1 LIGSFG
7 GVISVAGSICV
18 RVAVGRIFGRV
29 VVASISG
36 CGCRRRRGSR
46 LGGLRAGLVR
56 IVVVVIG
63 VDVSV
68 GIERVVIGG

>member
-18 RVAVGRIFGRV
+18 RVAVGRV